1 MSSSASD
8 IIMPD
13 PHVHEKP
20 ASLPWDSMEKSAR
33 KYYRA
38 SPLERIQIIKQR
50 VPAVYIRTITFSM
63 NMSKETLYGT
73 LNLARAT
80 IDRKVQKKELLN
92 QDESERVLA
101 ITRLVGQAESIV
113 RDSGVMEGF
122 SAAEWVSTWL
132 QRPHPALGGKR
143 PGELMDTA
151 DGRDLVTDL
160 LARQQS
166 GAYA

>member
-1 MSSSASD
+1 MSQGPSK

-13 PHVHEKP
+13 PGEPEKP
-20 ASLPWDSMEKSAR
+20 GLLPWDSLERSAR
-33 KYYRA
+33 KFYRA
-38 SPLERIQIIKQR
+38 SPLERIRIIKQR
-50 VPAVYIRTITFSM
+50 VPAVYIRTITFGM
-63 NMSKETLYGT
+63 KMSKETLYGT

-80 IDRKVQKKELLN
+80 LDRKVQKNELLN

-101 ITRLVGQAESIV
+101 IARLVGQAESIV

-122 SAAEWVSTWL
+122 SAAEWVSSWL
-132 QRPHPALGGKR
+132 QRPHPALGGQL

-151 DGRDLVTDL
+151 DGRDLVADL

>member
-1 MSSSASD
+1 MSDA
-8 IIMPD
+8 IMPD
-13 PHVHEKP
+13 HPQEHDKP
-20 ASLPWDSMEKSAR
+20 APLPWDSLEKSAR
-33 KYYRA
+33 RYFRA
-38 SPLERIQIIKQR
+38 SPLERIRIIKQR
-50 VPAVYIRTITFSM
+50 VPATYVQTITLSM
-63 NMSKETLYGT
+63 KMSKETLYGA

-101 ITRLVGQAESIV
+101 MTRLVGQAESIV
-113 RDSGVMEGF
+113 RESGMTEGF
-122 SAAEWVSTWL
+122 RAAEWVAAWL

-166 GAYA
+166 SAYA